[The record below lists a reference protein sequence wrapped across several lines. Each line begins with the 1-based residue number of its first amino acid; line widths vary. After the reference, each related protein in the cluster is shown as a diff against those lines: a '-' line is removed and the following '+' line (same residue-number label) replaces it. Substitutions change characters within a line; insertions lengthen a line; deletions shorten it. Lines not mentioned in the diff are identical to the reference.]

1 MRAVIQ
7 RVSKA
12 SVTVEGE
19 TIGAI
24 GPGFLVLLGAE
35 VEDTETDLNYIL
47 DKVLNLR
54 VFDDDAGKL
63 NLSLLDVGG
72 ALLVV
77 SQFTLLGNCRKGRRP
92 SFVRAMPPAPAEQ
105 IVEKFVERVKQ
116 RGVEVATG
124 RFGAHMHLDIQG
136 DGPVTILLDSR
147 KQL

>member
-7 RVSKA
+7 RVSRA
-12 SVTVEGE
+12 SVRVEDE
-19 TIGAI
+19 TTGAI
-24 GPGFLVLLGAE
+24 GPGFLLLLGAE
-35 VEDTETDLNYIL
+35 VDDTPTDLNYVL
-47 DKVLNLR
+47 DKVVNLR

-92 SFVRAMPPAPAEQ
+92 SFVRAMPPGPAEQ
-105 IVEKFVERVKQ
+105 MVETFVERVKQ
-116 RGVEVATG
+116 RGIEVATG

>member
-12 SVTVEGE
+12 SVRVEGE

-24 GPGFLVLLGAE
+24 GPGFHVLLGAE
-35 VEDTETDLNYIL
+35 IDDTQTDLNYIL
-47 DKVLNLR
+47 DKVVNLR

-72 ALLVV
+72 AVLVV

-92 SFVRAMPPAPAEQ
+92 SFVRAMPPGPAEQ
-105 IVEKFVERVKQ
+105 MVETFVEQVKQ

-147 KQL
+147 MQL